1 MIPKAQIYATE
12 AAMAVLKNETEL
24 ALAKIEAS
32 QREIPGI
39 MDKGVGVALQDKLI
53 RLKESCL
60 NQEVAAQF

>member
-32 QREIPGI
+32 QLEIPG
-39 MDKGVGVALQDKLI
+39 MLDKGVGIALQDKLI

-60 NQEVAAQF
+60 NREVAAQF